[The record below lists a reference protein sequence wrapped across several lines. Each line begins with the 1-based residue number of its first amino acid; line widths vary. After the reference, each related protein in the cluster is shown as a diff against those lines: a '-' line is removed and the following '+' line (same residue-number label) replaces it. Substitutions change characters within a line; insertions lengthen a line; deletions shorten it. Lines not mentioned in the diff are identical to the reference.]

1 MFSLEKLILSDEDYD
16 YLAKGIAIGAG
27 IGIFLG
33 IFIDN
38 IILTF
43 SAGTVIGIIFSI
55 GYSFYKK
62 NKNRNK

>member
-1 MFSLEKLILSDEDYD
+1 MEKLILSDQDYD
-16 YLAKGIAIGAG
+16 YLAKGIAVGAG

-33 IFIDN
+33 FFIDN

-43 SAGTVIGIIFSI
+43 SGCSVIAIISSL

-62 NKNRNK
+62 SKSKIN

>member
-1 MFSLEKLILSDEDYD
+1 MFRLEKLILSDEDYD

-27 IGIFLG
+27 IGIFAG
-33 IFIDN
+33 VFIDN

-43 SAGTVIGIIFSI
+43 SAGAVMGIIFSI

-62 NKNRNK
+62 YKNKNK